1 MTERMP
7 REDWDDWHAWHRLK
21 AMERQIKD
29 DARDGVGLSVSSKNP
44 RVQQF
49 IMDTWMANQPKK
61 R

>member
-21 AMERQIKD
+21 ALERQIKD
-29 DARDGVGLSVSSKNP
+29 DARDNPLELGVSSKNP

-49 IMDTWMANQPKK
+49 IMDTWMATKK